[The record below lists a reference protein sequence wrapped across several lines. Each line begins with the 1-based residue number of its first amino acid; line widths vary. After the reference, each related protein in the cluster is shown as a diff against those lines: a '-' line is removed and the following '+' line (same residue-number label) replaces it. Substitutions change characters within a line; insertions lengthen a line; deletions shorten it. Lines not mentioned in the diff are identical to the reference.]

1 MPESKPDII
10 LQKLK
15 CLPAESLSKAGIIGF
30 PYMNFT
36 ICIDGKFLPDWPE
49 KLMQN
54 DPSSSIPTINGCNNT
69 EMHGELHIFMSP
81 PKFYE
86 GYSEE
91 EAIELCK
98 MVISTCSG
106 QEIKDIDKAVETVKS
121 AYMKD
126 LAKNDR
132 LRWSRFTCDFQHD
145 FYFTL
150 HTLAQV

>member
-1 MPESKPDII
+1 
-10 LQKLK
+10 
-15 CLPAESLSKAGIIGF
+15 
-30 PYMNFT
+30 MNFT

-106 QEIKDIDKAVETVKS
+106 QEVDNV
-121 AYMKD
+121 
-126 LAKNDR
+126 
-132 LRWSRFTCDFQHD
+132 
-145 FYFTL
+145 
-150 HTLAQV
+150 